1 MSAEFELVFADRA
14 WPEAHLDRLLA
25 AIARLPT
32 FTRRID
38 DEYWLKCPTTASGW
52 AYDVRV
58 IVQRPRVVLEISAHP
73 PAIER
78 DLAALLN
85 GLRRETA
92 VTVVDDDGEPSR
104 W

>member
-1 MSAEFELVFADRA
+1 MSAEFELAFEDRA

-32 FTRRID
+32 FTRRVD
-38 DEYWLKCPTTASGW
+38 DELWLKCPGSASAW

-58 IVQRPRVVLEISAHP
+58 IVARPRVMLEISAHP

-78 DLAALLN
+78 DLAALL
-85 GLRRETA
+85 GWLRRETA
-92 VTVVDDDGEPSR
+92 VTVADEDGEPSR